1 MQPLRNNEKCY
12 SNVQR
17 PTLQEVQEINVL
29 LSNWHNHKYISVHKK
44 TILRSNKKHLLK
56 HYRRY
61 LSLYIALMYHFVTD
75 DQRETNKNSWG
86 QGRIFGEWLTDF
98 QLKSHLLRPLYRLTR
113 CLQGVSFVKRGPLSK
128 NKCYV
133 AQLGNFGWFEGAVI
147 IISPFCCSNW

>member
-1 MQPLRNNEKCY
+1 MQLLQNNEKCY

-44 TILRSNKKHLLK
+44 TILRSSKKHLLK
-56 HYRRY
+56 RYRMY

-86 QGRIFGEWLTDF
+86 QGRIFGE
-98 QLKSHLLRPLYRLTR
+98 
-113 CLQGVSFVKRGPLSK
+113 
-128 NKCYV
+128 
-133 AQLGNFGWFEGAVI
+133 
-147 IISPFCCSNW
+147 